1 MFGLKLCLHEGIPE
15 INSGFR
21 IKRSEGIMWRV
32 IKMCSRVFEFWMDV
46 M

>member
-21 IKRSEGIMWRV
+21 IRRREGMMCSV
-32 IKMCSRVFEFWMDV
+32 IRMCSRVFEFWIDV